1 MTKTLS
7 KAFKNQV
14 KAYLE
19 QALQSHKDYLEKVQ
33 KAAIVGYRGRIDASA
48 KAEAVQQREETIA
61 LYEQLLR
68 ECEADNYTSNAMLLV
83 IQILEEREA
92 EKLKVKQNKASRA
105 FEKAVVS
112 PIVPKVRGE
121 GYQAQLTSK
130 TNELY
135 YAVAA
140 TNKPTPATLQE
151 CRKVLHLWND
161 NFNKTK
167 NHRLEIPLKEYMELV
182 GITSPSKARD
192 RIERINDTLMSIRF
206 LYREDI
212 PKYIRNTYAH
222 LFQGIQT
229 YELKPEP
236 GDTATGEEA
245 EFKALW
251 NGKIVL
257 VGTEVLGGL
266 YSQGMVIPL
275 LKGNLAI
282 DSVRFPY
289 AYNFYTRLCE
299 HNAWNAGKPNANK
312 ISVKKLLEAEPKFP
326 TYQYV
331 KTKLQRHYRERIIEP
346 FEENMGAIKGITW
359 KYDRPVKTYE
369 EFKAAYIL
377 FEIKD
382 NG

>member
-19 QALQSHKDYLEKVQ
+19 QTLNNNKAYLEKVD
-33 KAAIVGYRGRIDASA
+33 KAAIVSYKGKTG
-48 KAEAVQQREETIA
+48 AEARREIKQQRNETIA

-83 IQILEEREA
+83 IQILEEREK

-105 FEKAVVS
+105 FEKAVIS
-112 PIVPKVRGE
+112 PIVPKTRGE
-121 GYQAQLTSK
+121 GYQAKSSSR

-135 YAVAA
+135 YEVAA

-167 NHRLEIPLKEYMELV
+167 NHRLEMPLKEYMQLV

-192 RIERINDTLMSIRF
+192 RIGRINDTLMSIRF
-206 LYREDI
+206 LYRDEI
-212 PKYIRNTYAH
+212 PKYIRNTITH

-229 YELKPEP
+229 LERIPEP
-236 GDTATGEEA
+236 GDKATGEEA

-282 DSVRFPY
+282 DSVRFPF
-289 AYNFYTRLCE
+289 AYNFYIRLCE

-331 KTKLQRHYRERIIEP
+331 KTKLQRDYRTRIIEP
-346 FEENMGAIKGITW
+346 FEKNMNAIKGIEW
-359 KYDRPVKTYE
+359 KYDRPVKTYA
-369 EFKAAYIL
+369 EFKGAYIL
-377 FEIKD
+377 FEIVNND
-382 NG
+382 